1 MDDQEE
7 LQSYGLNV
15 EADMNSSYKEK
26 NLEYEEIQLKNL
38 IIDDG
43 EEMKTSED
51 DSNRLAK
58 SEKIKGTSKS

>member
-26 NLEYEEIQLKNL
+26 NLEFEEIQLKNL

>member
-1 MDDQEE
+1 
-7 LQSYGLNV
+7 
-15 EADMNSSYKEK
+15 MNSSYKEK